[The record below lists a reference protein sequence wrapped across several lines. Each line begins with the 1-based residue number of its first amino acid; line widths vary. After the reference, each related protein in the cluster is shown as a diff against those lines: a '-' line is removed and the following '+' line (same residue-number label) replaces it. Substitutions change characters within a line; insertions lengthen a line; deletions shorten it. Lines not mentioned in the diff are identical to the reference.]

1 MLRPQDVSLLGHN
14 YEIVLDGA
22 PMYIDGTSCATPAF
36 GGLVTLIND
45 VRLRSGQPALGFL
58 NPLLYVRCV
67 GNPPLKR
74 MGLTHWLAVVSC
86 AGTEHGLMAR
96 TVSSTSSTATTA
108 VLVETAA
115 VVLALA
121 CAALRASQVRCIT
134 YSMSLKA
141 LVSCRWLWRARAAA
155 SGWDPASG
163 LGSPVFGNLSATL
176 LGAGYTKGSCT
187 VDARACS
194 QDKIQTTTNLATHG
208 ETATSVEWSA
218 SAFHSR
224 RVLVSVTESCPSGLF
239 SDSGL
244 TWWEILLIV
253 LGSVLCCCVSL
264 YACRKLM
271 ED

>member
-1 MLRPQDVSLLGHN
+1 M
-14 YEIVLDGA
+14 
-22 PMYIDGTSCATPAF
+22 
-36 GGLVTLIND
+36 
-45 VRLRSGQPALGFL
+45 
-58 NPLLYVRCV
+58 
-67 GNPPLKR
+67 
-74 MGLTHWLAVVSC
+74 
-86 AGTEHGLMAR
+86 
-96 TVSSTSSTATTA
+96 
-108 VLVETAA
+108 
-115 VVLALA
+115 
-121 CAALRASQVRCIT
+121 
-134 YSMSLKA
+134 
-141 LVSCRWLWRARAAA
+141 
-155 SGWDPASG
+155 
-163 LGSPVFGNLSATL
+163 FGNLSATL